1 MPSRLSDYVGMTL
14 GNRLSCPRDP
24 RWPAL
29 VAALLLAACHGESN
43 QGPAVSVAP
52 AASAPAAV
60 KRGPTPEELTVGMVE
75 AVSIG
80 KSTAPVAVKFDL
92 PQRPSVG
99 KRFEVVIAVLP
110 QSAASS
116 AMVQVAGS
124 EGLQLAP
131 NSAPIEIPSL
141 DPTQVYRLSIPV
153 TATIEG
159 VQLLGLSVS
168 LKQDDF
174 AETRSFSVPIIVAP
188 GAGN

>member
-1 MPSRLSDYVGMTL
+1 M
-14 GNRLSCPRDP
+14 NPRDQ
-24 RWPAL
+24 RWPAF

-43 QGPAVSVAP
+43 QAPAVSVAP
-52 AASAPAAV
+52 VARAPAAV

-75 AVSIG
+75 AVSVG

-116 AMVQVAGS
+116 ATVQVVGS
-124 EGLQLAP
+124 DGLQLAP
-131 NSAPIEIPSL
+131 NTAAIEIPSL

-153 TATIEG
+153 TPTLEG
-159 VQLLGLSVS
+159 VHLLGLSVS

-188 GAGN
+188 GGGD